1 MSSITSINT
10 IDQEKIVALPSS
22 LQTIIKAIYEE
33 PDLSPGKV
41 KNIVKQ
47 AQVQEEEL
55 MPWADFDH
63 PKQDCYGRKM
73 VYDGG
78 FFDVMVMSWVPGDFS
93 ALHDHG
99 YAQWGAVKAFGAAEH
114 AIFWVQD
121 SEVRTL
127 SRQVMKAGQVIGVGH
142 ELVHQMGNSGDT
154 NYLSLHVY
162 GNYTREENVTA
173 DARIFDFDDH
183 DIHIADGGAFFALP
197 LPQIKRRATCPT
209 PDFLTRLR
217 HQVEL
222 MRRVQ
227 RAESV
232 NNNESGKSL
241 VNLEEDLF
249 DAVHWDSFIN
259 DLEEHLDDK
268 GHHNHSVFWK
278 LLNWELKEAA
288 QLQSQLSAFEN
299 KEDHF
304 QTYAELYD
312 QVIGKPCLE
321 NFMANYFRFFIKQ
334 YNIDFSQQKLIS
346 IGCGTGLME
355 QFMID
360 ELGMPKENLYGMDI
374 SEAMVKVAQTRI
386 NAEVG
391 DALELDPAIR
401 MWDLTFCGL
410 NVFQYVDHAF
420 LQQVIEQVA
429 RITQPGGHF
438 FGDFITPDH
447 IRWYPNAMYSDCG
460 NIVSLRSPELIE
472 KDNYMYQRSSII
484 NVSKT
489 TGKMRITNEGQHERF
504 LPPLSKVR
512 KYFQQAFDGGVDL
525 YDAVS
530 LEPIPE
536 DADTCASTRYIVIA
550 KKAK

>member
-1 MSSITSINT
+1 MTSIINAT
-10 IDQEKIVALPSS
+10 NQEKIAALPLS
-22 LQTIIKAIYEE
+22 LQTIIKSIYTE
-33 PDLSPGKV
+33 PNLSPSRV

-47 AQVQEEEL
+47 AQVKEEEL

-73 VYDGG
+73 LYDGG

-99 YAQWGAVKAFGAAEH
+99 YAQWGAVQAFGAAEH

-121 SEVRTL
+121 AEIRTL
-127 SRQVMKAGQVIGVGH
+127 SRQVMKVGQVIGVGH
-142 ELVHQMGNSGDT
+142 ELVHQMGNSGNA
-154 NYLSLHVY
+154 NYLSLHIY
-162 GNYTREENVTA
+162 GNYTRETHVTA
-173 DARIFDFDDH
+173 DARIFDLDDA
-183 DIHIADGGAFFALP
+183 DIHRADGGAFFALP
-197 LPQIKRRATCPT
+197 LQQIKRREACPT

-232 NNNESGKSL
+232 NSNESGKSL
-241 VNLEEDLF
+241 VTLENDLF
-249 DAVHWDSFIN
+249 DVTHWESFIN
-259 DLEEHLDDK
+259 DLEEHLDENK
-268 GHHNHSVFWK
+268 QHNHSVFWK

-288 QLQSQLSAFEN
+288 ALQNQLNAVEN
-299 KEDHF
+299 KEDRF

-312 QVIGKPCLE
+312 EVVGKPCLE
-321 NFMANYFRFFIKQ
+321 NFIAKYFRFFIKK
-334 YNIDFSQQKLIS
+334 YDIDFSQQKLIS

-355 QFMID
+355 QFMIQ
-360 ELGMPKENLYGMDI
+360 ELGMSHDHLYGIDI
-374 SEAMVKVAQTRI
+374 SEAMIKVAQTRI

-391 DALELDPAIR
+391 NALDLDPTVK

-410 NVFQYVDHAF
+410 NVFQYLDHTF

-429 RITQPGGHF
+429 RITKTGGYF

-447 IRWYPNAMYSDCG
+447 IRSYPNVIYSKCG
-460 NIVSLRSPELIE
+460 NIVSLCSPELIE
-472 KDNYMYQRSSII
+472 KDHYMYQRTSIV
-484 NVSKT
+484 NVSRT

-512 KYFQQAFDGGVDL
+512 QYFQQAFDGGVDI
-525 YDAVS
+525 YDSVS
-530 LEPIPE
+530 LAPIPE
-536 DADTCASTRYIVIA
+536 DADTCASTRYVVIA
-550 KKAK
+550 KKA